1 MAEQDTT
8 SPAPDGAATQ
18 DRLKQVEAAF
28 QRATALHR
36 EGKLDEAIAGYRQVV
51 QVAPSFARAYN
62 NLGVALR
69 AKNQYAAAVT
79 AYERSLAN
87 APGDAGALSNMG
99 NALRALGRFED
110 AEAAHRAAL
119 EAKPDYAEARY
130 NLGLVLKDRGRFAES
145 LECLNETVRTKPDYA
160 EAHWDRALAWLQAGD
175 LKRGFAEYEWRWR
188 LGDNPPRD
196 FTQPMWDGEPLDG
209 QTLLVHCEQGM
220 GDSIQFVRYVAL
232 LADKCGANGKVVLE
246 CQAPLTRLFARLDG
260 LHQVITRGEPLPDFD
275 CHVPLL
281 TLPRIFGT
289 ALETIPGPNPYL
301 QPYGDDTARLAPALA
316 APPGWLKVGMCW
328 AGKPTQ
334 RNDRNRSCGL
344 APMLEAIGVPGAV
357 FYGLQVG
364 PRAAELDQTGARGLI
379 RDISPQLKDFADT
392 AAVISQLDLVISV
405 DTSVA
410 HLAGAL
416 DKPTW
421 IALTFT
427 GDWRYLD
434 REETTPWY
442 PSARIFQQETNG
454 DWRGVFSR
462 IKAALLEEIG
472 PQGPSEGAADDQ

>member
-8 SPAPDGAATQ
+8 SPAPKRANAQ
-18 DRLKQVEAAF
+18 SRLKQVEAAF
-28 QRATALHR
+28 QHATALHR
-36 EGKLDEAIAGYRQVV
+36 EGKLDKAIAGYRQVV
-51 QVAPSFARAYN
+51 QVAPSYARAYN

-69 AKNQYAAAVT
+69 AKSQYAAAVV

-87 APGDAGALSNMG
+87 VPHDAGALSNMG
-99 NALRALGRFED
+99 NALRALGRFEE

-119 EAKPDYAEARY
+119 EAKPGYAEARY
-130 NLGLVLKDRGRFAES
+130 NLSLVLKDLGRFAES
-145 LECLNETVRTKPDYA
+145 LDYLNETVRAKPDYA

-175 LKRGFAEYEWRWR
+175 LERGFAEYEWRWR
-188 LGDNPPRD
+188 LGNNPPRD
-196 FTQPMWDGEPLDG
+196 FTQPIWDGEPIDG

-220 GDSIQFVRYVAL
+220 GDSIQFVRYLAL
-232 LADKCGANGKVVLE
+232 LNERCGDNGKVVLE

-260 LHQVITRGEPLPDFD
+260 LNQVVTRGEPLPDFD
-275 CHVPLL
+275 FHVPLL

-289 ALETIPGPNPYL
+289 SLNTIPGPSPYL
-301 QPYGDDTARLAPALA
+301 HPYDDDKTRFAPALV
-316 APPGWLKVGMCW
+316 APPGWLKVGLCW
-328 AGKPTQ
+328 AGKSTQ

-344 APMLEAIGVPGAV
+344 APMLGSIGVPGAV

-364 PRAAELDQTGARGLI
+364 PRVADLDQTGARGLI

-392 AAVISQLDLVISV
+392 AAVVSQLDLVVSV

-434 REETTPWY
+434 RQETTPWY
-442 PSARIFQQETNG
+442 PSARIFQQDTYG
-454 DWRGVFSR
+454 DWRGVFAR
-462 IKAALLEEIG
+462 IKRALLEEINRRTRSG
-472 PQGPSEGAADDQ
+472 TAAGGN